1 MKSCPVCGA
10 EASDTNVFCP
20 NCGAKFPESEA
31 SETEVESSAQAVMQE
46 EPPAA
51 PGYTPPQRQ
60 PEPEPQQA
68 EPPRQAAQPPISM
81 YAGYS
86 QGYGQGSQQ
95 PPRSDYAYAPAPAKD
110 PNAPMNTWGY
120 ALALFL
126 FGLPLIGLVIQI
138 VWAAGAVSNINR
150 RNLARGYLFL
160 RCCLAVLVLLG
171 VVVAL
176 ALMAPLLRRFIN
188 EFGNYFNYMP
198 YFY

>member
-1 MKSCPVCGA
+1 MKSCPECGMQ
-10 EASDTNVFCP
+10 ASDTNVFCP
-20 NCGAKFPESEA
+20 NCGAKLPEAETPEA
-31 SETEVESSAQAVMQE
+31 EVPSSAQAVMQE

-51 PGYTPPQRQ
+51 PGYTPP
-60 PEPEPQQA
+60 
-68 EPPRQAAQPPISM
+68 PPRQETESPRQSAPQSIYTPYAYAQG
-81 YAGYS
+81 A
-86 QGYGQGSQQ
+86 QQ
-95 PPRSDYAYAPAPAKD
+95 PPRAENTYIPAPAKD

-126 FGLPLIGLVIQI
+126 FGLPLIGLIIQI

-160 RCCLAVLVLLG
+160 RCCLAVLVLIG

-176 ALMAPLLRRFIN
+176 AFLAPLVRRFISD
-188 EFGNYFNYMP
+188 FGYYFNYMP

>member
-10 EASDTNVFCP
+10 EANDSNVFCP
-20 NCGAKFPESEA
+20 NCGAKLPEPETP
-31 SETEVESSAQAVMQE
+31 ETEEVASSAQAVMQE

-60 PEPEPQQA
+60 ETEPPKQEP
-68 EPPRQAAQPPISM
+68 EPPRQQAARPPESIYTP
-81 YAGYS
+81 YA
-86 QGYGQGSQQ
+86 QGAQQ
-95 PPRSDYAYAPAPAKD
+95 PPRSDYVYTPVPAKD
-110 PNAPMNTWGY
+110 PNAPLSTWGY

-126 FGLPLIGLVIQI
+126 FGLPLIGLIIQI

-171 VVVAL
+171 LVVAL
-176 ALMAPLLRRFIN
+176 AFLAPLLRRFAN